1 MYMRRFSVPNA
12 SPTNIGILLTLLGI
26 LVFSLLMNNPYE
38 GFDIKEG
45 ARNKKKSALQK
56 MKDAAH
62 KATAPKKGK

>member
-12 SPTNIGILLTLLGI
+12 SSTNIGILLTLLGI

-45 ARNKKKSALQK
+45 ARNNKKNLRYKR
-56 MKDAAH
+56 
-62 KATAPKKGK
+62 